1 MTAAEGTAEPGK
13 GLPRTFQRA
22 CLLVALAEGQSHG
35 YELLDAVRHM
45 GLRSAEAGGLYRCLR
60 TMEEDNLVTSW
71 WEPSQ
76 SGPPRR
82 TYLLTPEGKSATRS
96 ALDGLIEVRELIGA
110 MLDGSTDLMGCGDR

>member
-1 MTAAEGTAEPGK
+1 MKSMDGGPDTGK

-22 CLLVALAEGQSHG
+22 CLLMALRQGQSHG
-35 YELLDAVRHM
+35 YELLDAVRRL

-60 TMEEDNLVTSW
+60 AMEEEGLVTSW

-82 TYLLTPEGKSATRS
+82 TYLLTEAGTLAAR
-96 ALDGLIEVRELIGA
+96 AAVDHLVEVRDMLAA
-110 MLDGSTDLMGCGDR
+110 MLDGSGDLLGCAGR

>member
-1 MTAAEGTAEPGK
+1 MTLSGGLPETGR
-13 GLPRTFQRA
+13 GLPRTFQRG
-22 CLLVALAEGQSHG
+22 CLLIALAQGQSHG

-60 TMEEDNLVTSW
+60 SMEEDALVTSW

-82 TYLLTPEGKSATRS
+82 TYLLTSSGTAAMR
-96 ALDGLIEVRELIGA
+96 AAVDRLVEVREL
-110 MLDGSTDLMGCGDR
+110 LDAVLEGCDDLLGCAGP